1 MEQKE
6 NKIITEGLNKP
17 LESYLASQG
26 HIGMPKELKTP
37 SAASQGH
44 PSGLDILNYTPEF
57 EGTNKNEQ
65 E

>member
-17 LESYLASQG
+17 LEIIFTPKEGYN
-26 HIGMPKELKTP
+26 MPKELKTP

>member
-26 HIGMPKELKTP
+26 HIGMPHIAKTP
-37 SAASQGH
+37 SAASKGH

-57 EGTNKNEQ
+57 NGTKET
-65 E
+65 EE